1 MCNKSH
7 FFFSTIFVD
16 KINYYILGDYMKVKI
31 FDEENEKDLEKD
43 INDFIEELDKEV
55 IDIKYQVSCSIYSE
69 ELIFCFSAMIV
80 YLIKYIYNFKIKLI
94 CDMII

>member
-1 MCNKSH
+1 MLTINVICIGKVKENKLL
-7 FFFSTIFVD
+7 D

-69 ELIFCFSAMIV
+69 EQIFCFSAMIV
-80 YLIKYIYNFKIKLI
+80 YLIK
-94 CDMII
+94 